1 MLKSYI
7 NSFNLKAFMRKRN
20 RVVLFLLMPIM
31 VFMWLIGW
39 SLYCIGSRE
48 DAKPR
53 KASNQNELTFT
64 MQMPEKKYAT

>member
-7 NSFNLKAFMRKRN
+7 NSFNLTACMRKRN

-53 KASNQNELTFT
+53 KKSNQNELTFT
-64 MQMPEKKYAT
+64 VQMPEEKYAT

>member
-7 NSFNLKAFMRKRN
+7 NSFNLTAFMRKRN
-20 RVVLFLLMPIM
+20 RVVLFLLMPII

-39 SLYCIGSRE
+39 SLYCLGSRE

-53 KASNQNELTFT
+53 KASNQNELTFAV
-64 MQMPEKKYAT
+64 QMPEEKYAT